1 MNSMSFAEGN
11 VSSTAPARSR
21 EDTRRRLVE
30 AGTALFAAEGLHAVT
45 SARIARTAGVATGT
59 FYLHFKDKQELFREI
74 VFTVLSELRERQDR
88 ASRDHED
95 GSRAFLRA
103 RTEELL
109 VFAEDRRDLIRVVFG
124 RGGESATIGEEV
136 MDAIVPGLERAF
148 ESRLAQGELAT
159 EVLPA
164 IAAQAVAA
172 MTTRV
177 LAWWVEDP
185 SRASRE
191 EVTQTLLAL
200 HPSRPQR

>member
-1 MNSMSFAEGN
+1 MSFAEGN

-45 SARIARTAGVATGT
+45 SARIARSAGVATGT

-88 ASRDHED
+88 ASGGHED

-109 VFAEDRRDLIRVVFG
+109 AFAEDRRDLIRVVFG

-148 ESRLAQGELAT
+148 DSRLAQGELAR